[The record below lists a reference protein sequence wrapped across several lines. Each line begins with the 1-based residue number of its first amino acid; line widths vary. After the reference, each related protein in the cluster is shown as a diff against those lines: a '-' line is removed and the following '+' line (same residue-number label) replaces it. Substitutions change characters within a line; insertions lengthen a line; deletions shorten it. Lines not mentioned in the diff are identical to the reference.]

1 MRCPSRALA
10 ILAVLLLASAT
21 AARAHDVVVEQ
32 VVGVTVRPQGDR
44 LLVHLH
50 VPVTALPGANLPHRP
65 DGTLDTAALGGL
77 LDVVAGD
84 ISRNLNPWQDESPL
98 PAPAASASLTADLAA
113 VEIDLTYTTGGA
125 AGPFS
130 ARLNAFTGTR
140 LAPVRTDVSYA
151 PPSGPAQ
158 TMTIRGEAVRVS
170 FDPASVGVIRDFMA
184 RALRNVLDGG
194 DQLLFLACLLLPM
207 RRLRYAGAAFAAM
220 LAGQALAIAGSV
232 LAPGV
237 TSSALAPAALVGSSA
252 VVIAALQP
260 VVQARLRW
268 VLALAAAFGVLNGL
282 AFGGTLAGARQFA
295 GSHAGL
301 AILTFLAIVL
311 AGEIWLA
318 AIGRGV
324 RVWVDGLGAPDRM
337 LTFLAAALIVHAALH
352 RIVDRA
358 AALAAATGFGALEAM
373 AWLSVGWAAVL
384 VVVAASEAL
393 RQRTTGVPASAAGP
407 AQA

>member
-1 MRCPSRALA
+1 MRCPRRALA
-10 ILAVLLLASAT
+10 ILAALCITPAT
-21 AARAHDVVVEQ
+21 VARAHDVVVEQ

-44 LLVHLH
+44 LLVHLQ
-50 VPVTALPGANLPHRP
+50 VPVTALPGANLPHQP
-65 DGTLDTAALGGL
+65 DGTIDSAALEGL
-77 LDVVAGD
+77 LDIVAGD
-84 ISRNLNPWQDESPL
+84 IARNLDLRQGESPL
-98 PAPAASASLTADLAA
+98 PAPAASASLTADRTSL
-113 VEIDLTYTTGGA
+113 EIDLTYATGGA

-130 ARLNAFTGTR
+130 ARLNAFSGTP

-158 TMTIRGEAVRVS
+158 TMAIRGEPARVA
-170 FDPASVGVIRDFMA
+170 FDPATVGVIRDFMA

-207 RRLRYAGAAFAAM
+207 ARLRDAASAIVAM
-220 LAGQALAIAGSV
+220 LAGQALAIVASV
-232 LAPGV
+232 LAPGLA
-237 TSSALAPAALVGSSA
+237 SSVLAPAALVGSSA

-260 VVQARLRW
+260 VVKARLRS
-268 VLALAAAFGVLNGL
+268 VLALAAAFGVLSGL
-282 AFGGTLAGARQFA
+282 GFGSTLAGARQFA
-295 GSHAGL
+295 GSHGGI

-311 AGEIWLA
+311 AGEIWLG

-324 RVWVDGLGAPDRM
+324 RVWVDRLGAPDRM
-337 LTFLAAALIVHAALH
+337 FTFLAAALIVHTALH

-384 VVVAASEAL
+384 VVAALAEAV
-393 RQRTTGVPASAAGP
+393 RQRTAAIPTSAAGP